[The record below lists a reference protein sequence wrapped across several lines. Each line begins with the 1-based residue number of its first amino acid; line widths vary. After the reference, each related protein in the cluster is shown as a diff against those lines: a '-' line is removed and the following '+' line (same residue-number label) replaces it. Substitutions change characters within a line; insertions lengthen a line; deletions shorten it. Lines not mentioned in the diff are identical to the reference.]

1 MNIKEEVEKEVGDK
15 YIVFLEVMREEK
27 KIEGKNL
34 IVIILNLDK
43 F

>member
-15 YIVFLEVMREEK
+15 YIVFSEVMREEK